1 MIEPYHQPSAHAM
14 MAGTHRAD
22 RVIVA
27 GKWVAEDGAIPGLN
41 RPALKARQ
49 DAAAA
54 ALHATE

>member
-1 MIEPYHQPSAHAM
+1 MALEALVL
-14 MAGTHRAD
+14 AGTHRAD
-22 RVIVA
+22 RAMVAGKWVA